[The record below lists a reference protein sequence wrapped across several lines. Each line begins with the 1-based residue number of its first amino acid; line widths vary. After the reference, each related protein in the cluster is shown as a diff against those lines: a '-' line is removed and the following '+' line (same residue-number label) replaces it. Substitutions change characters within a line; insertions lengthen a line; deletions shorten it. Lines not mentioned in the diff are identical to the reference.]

1 MMRRLS
7 IAFLTGAAVAL
18 LTSAVL
24 PSRAAEAIKIG
35 MVKVTTDGPIYIAQD
50 KGYFAAEG
58 LSVDFAPFDAAQI
71 VTQATQAGDVDI
83 GATAVSAAL
92 YNLAAKGGLT
102 LIGGLGREVP
112 GFHGTGFLATN
123 RAWDAGLHS
132 FGDLEHKTIAVPQ
145 IGGPL
150 HYDVALIAEKYGL
163 DIETM
168 RIMPLQTLPN
178 VASAIIGG
186 QPDVGLTT
194 STSILKIVA
203 ARQARL
209 LGWVGDETP
218 WQVSAIFVA
227 TKTANERR
235 PMLDAF
241 LRAYKRGAH
250 DYYAAFTGSDGK
262 RKDGLSAGATIAIL
276 AKYLEQPA
284 PQVAQAIGF
293 VDPEARLDV
302 KDVLHQ
308 VEWFKAQRMV
318 PAEANGAAMIDQRYV
333 VPLQGG

>member
-1 MMRRLS
+1 MKRNS
-7 IAFLTGAAVAL
+7 IAFFACVVVAL
-18 LTSAVL
+18 SSGAVST
-24 PSRAAEAIKIG
+24 SRAAEAIKIG
-35 MVKVTTDGPIYIAQD
+35 MVKVTTDGPIYLAQE

-58 LSVDFAPFDAAQI
+58 LSVEFADFDAAQI

-132 FGDLEHKTIAVPQ
+132 FKDLEHKTIAVPQ

-150 HYDVALIAEKYGL
+150 HYDVALVSEKYGL
-163 DIETM
+163 DIKTM
-168 RIMPLQTLPN
+168 HIMPLQTLPN

-194 STSILKIVA
+194 STSILQIVTA
-203 ARQARL
+203 GQAHL

-235 PMLDAF
+235 PMLEAF
-241 LRAYKRGAH
+241 LRAEKKGAQ
-250 DYYAAFTGSDGK
+250 DYYAAFTGPDGK
-262 RKDGLSAGATIAIL
+262 RKDGPSAAATIAIL
-276 AKYLEQPA
+276 AKELVQPA
-284 PQVAQAIGF
+284 AQVAQAIGF
-293 VDPEARLDV
+293 ADPEARLDV

-308 VEWFKAQRMV
+308 VEWFKAQGML
-318 PAEANGAAMIDQRYV
+318 PADANGAAMIDRRYV
-333 VPLQGG
+333 VPLPGG

>member
-1 MMRRLS
+1 MMERSS
-7 IAFLTGAAVAL
+7 IAFLACAVAL
-18 LTSAVL
+18 LSAAVS
-24 PSRAAEAIKIG
+24 PSPAAEAIKIG
-35 MVKVTTDGPIYIAQD
+35 MVKVTTDGPIYIARDQ
-50 KGYFAAEG
+50 GYFAAEG
-58 LSVDFAPFDAAQI
+58 LDVDFANFDAAQI

-83 GATAVSAAL
+83 GAAAVSAAL

-132 FGDLEHKTIAVPQ
+132 FKDMEHKTIVVPQ

-150 HYDVALIAEKYGL
+150 HYDVALMAEKYGL
-163 DIETM
+163 DIGTM

-186 QPDVGLTT
+186 QPDIGLTT
-194 STSILKIVA
+194 STSILQIVA
-203 ARQARL
+203 AHQARL

-235 PMLDAF
+235 PMLEAF

-262 RKDGLSAGATIAIL
+262 RKNGLSAGATIAIL
-276 AKYLEQPA
+276 AKYLDQPA
-284 PQVAQAIGF
+284 AQVAQAIGF

-302 KDVLHQ
+302 ADVLHQ
-308 VEWFKAQRMV
+308 VEWFKTQRML
-318 PAEANGAAMIDQRYV
+318 PADAKGAAMIDQRYV

>member
-1 MMRRLS
+1 MTRSS
-7 IAFLTGAAVAL
+7 IAFFACAVVAL
-18 LTSAVL
+18 LSAAVS
-24 PSRAAEAIKIG
+24 PSPAAEAIKIG
-35 MVKVTTDGPIYIAQD
+35 MVKVTTDGPVYIAQD
-50 KGYFAAEG
+50 KGYLAAEG
-58 LSVDFAPFDAAQI
+58 LSVDFAHFDAAQI

-132 FGDLEHKTIAVPQ
+132 FKDMEHKTIAVPQ

-150 HYDVALIAEKYGL
+150 HYDVALVSEKYGL
-163 DIETM
+163 DISTM

-186 QPDVGLTT
+186 QPDIGLTT
-194 STSILKIVA
+194 SNSVLQLVS
-203 ARQARL
+203 ARQAHL

-235 PMLDAF
+235 PMLEAF
-241 LRAYKRGAH
+241 LRAYKKGAH
-250 DYYAAFTGSDGK
+250 DYYDAFTGPDGK
-262 RKDGLSAGATIAIL
+262 PREGPNAAATIAIL
-276 AKYLEQPA
+276 AKYLGQPEA
-284 PQVAQAIGF
+284 QVAQAIGF

-308 VEWFKAQRMV
+308 VEWFKAQRML
-318 PAEANGAAMIDQRYV
+318 PADANGAAMIDKRYV